1 MNDGLDAPAIFLSKQ
16 HQDLPELHGEEGAE
30 AAHPLGGGP
39 LRGPVHRCVR
49 MGRLIHAAAASRDT
63 SRINLNTTQSPHPT
77 TAVKGSDCVVFLD
90 WEDGA
95 LIRRIDVAPRHV
107 YWNETGELV
116 LLACDESYFG
126 ACLCDAIP

>member
-1 MNDGLDAPAIFLSKQ
+1 M
-16 HQDLPELHGEEGAE
+16 
-30 AAHPLGGGP
+30 
-39 LRGPVHRCVR
+39 
-49 MGRLIHAAAASRDT
+49 HAAAASHRT
-63 SRINLNTTQSPHPT
+63 SRIDLNTYTSHPT

-126 ACLCDAIP
+126 ACLCDPRDTAWLG